1 MNLKSMKG
9 NLMLL
14 LTAAI
19 WGCAFVA
26 QSVSADYIGAF
37 TFQAIRSF
45 IGAIVLLPVIALLD
59 AAKKKKGEYK
69 PLDAAGKKKLV
80 LAGVI
85 CGIILCAASNF
96 QQIGIEYTTAGKAG
110 FITAL
115 YIVIVPIFGF
125 FTGKRPTLRIWLCV
139 LIALVGLYLLS
150 VKDGFSLGRGDLLIM
165 CCALIFSVHIMVVDH
180 YAPLVDGVKLSCIQF
195 FVSGIISAVPMLIF
209 EDVSLAALKA
219 AAVPVLY
226 AGAMSCGVA
235 YTLQIVGQKY
245 TKPAVASLIM
255 SFESVF
261 AVLGGMVILAEIP
274 TPREAVGC
282 VIMFCAIIITQLP
295 EKKKAPREAA

>member
-1 MNLKSMKG
+1 MKG

-37 TFQAIRSF
+37 TFQAVRSF
-45 IGAIVLLPVIALLD
+45 IGAIVLLPVIAVLD
-59 AAKKKKGEYK
+59 AAKKKRGDYV
-69 PLDAAGKKKLV
+69 PLDRAGKKRLIK
-80 LAGVI
+80 AGVI

-96 QQIGIEYTTAGKAG
+96 QQLGIEYTTAGKAG

-115 YIVIVPIFGF
+115 YIVIVPIFGLF
-125 FTGKRPTLRIWLCV
+125 SGKRPPLRIWLCV

-150 VKDGFSLGRGDLLIM
+150 VKDGFSLGKGDLLIM
-165 CCALIFSVHIMVVDH
+165 CCALIFSGHIMVVDH
-180 YAPLVDGVKLSCIQF
+180 YAPIVDGVKLSCIQF
-195 FVSGIISAVPMLIF
+195 FVCGLISAVPMLIF
-209 EDVSLAALKA
+209 EDVKLEALRA

-274 TPREAVGC
+274 TLRETIGC

-295 EKKKAPREAA
+295 EKKKTPQEAA